1 MSPPTL
7 ASAPALRSAPAT
19 AGGGTGG
26 APLRAVI
33 VGGGVCG
40 LTAAWR
46 LRREAAETG
55 LPVEV
60 TVVEADSRP
69 GGKVITERIDGFVVE
84 GGPDSLVASKP
95 RAAELARELGL
106 GDRLVGCAAAP
117 RRVWVARG
125 GRLVEVPAGLQT
137 LVPMRLEPFLGSPLF
152 SWRGK
157 ARILAERWVPAR
169 RAEDGQGDESLA
181 GFVRRRFGSEA
192 LERLADPVLSSIHL
206 GDPERLSL
214 DAVWPA
220 CAGLERR
227 FGSVGRGVRAVSR
240 NASGSGTGAVGRTA
254 GTGAATAAAS
264 RPHGSP
270 AAGGGPA
277 ASLPAAAGRPAPA
290 DRPFLTLAGGL
301 GELIDALVA
310 RLRGPGG
317 AEILTGR
324 PAVEVRTAGGDGG
337 APRWIVRLAGGEQLA
352 ADAVVLALPAFAAA
366 ELVAG
371 SRPELAAGL
380 AELPYASAATVALG
394 YRPGGARLPEGF
406 GFFVPAAEGR
416 ALVAATFASTK
427 FEGRAPAGGALVRA
441 FVGGA
446 RGERWAELPEA
457 ELVAAVRADLRALLG
472 LAAEPALVRVHRW
485 PRGYPQ
491 YEVGHRQRVA
501 ALEAMCGPGL
511 VLAGSA
517 FHGAGLPDT
526 VASAER
532 AAAAV
537 LESLAARAAGAA
549 LRAAQLR
556 RARA

>member
-1 MSPPTL
+1 
-7 ASAPALRSAPAT
+7 
-19 AGGGTGG
+19 
-26 APLRAVI
+26 VI

-46 LRREAAETG
+46 LRRHAAEAG
-55 LPVEV
+55 LPLEV
-60 TVVEADSRP
+60 TVVEADARP
-69 GGKVITERIDGFVVE
+69 GGKVVTERLDGFVVE
-84 GGPDSLVASKP
+84 GGPDSFLASKP

-125 GRLVEVPAGLQT
+125 GRLVELPAGLQM
-137 LVPMRLEPFLGSPLF
+137 LVPTRLGPFLASPLF

-169 RAEDGQGDESLA
+169 RANRGDVDESLA
-181 GFVRRRFGSEA
+181 AFVRRRFGSEA
-192 LERLADPVLSSIHL
+192 LERLADPVTSSLHL

-214 DAVWPA
+214 EAVWPA
-220 CAGLERR
+220 CAELERR
-227 FGSVGRGVRAVSR
+227 FGSVARGVRAAR
-240 NASGSGTGAVGRTA
+240 AAGAGSA
-254 GTGAATAAAS
+254 AAT
-264 RPHGSP
+264 RTGSSSAP
-270 AAGGGPA
+270 AAG
-277 ASLPAAAGRPAPA
+277 APA
-290 DRPFLTLAGGL
+290 GSPTPSEPPFLTLAGGL
-301 GELIDALVA
+301 GELVDALVA

-324 PAVEVRTAGGDGG
+324 PAAEVRAAGG
-337 APRWIVRLAGGEQLA
+337 AAECPPWTVRLAGGEQLA

-380 AELPYASAATVALG
+380 AALPYASAATVALG

-457 ELVAAVRADLRALLG
+457 ELVAAVRADLQALLG

-491 YEVGHRQRVA
+491 YEVGHRRRVA
-501 ALEAMCGPGL
+501 ALEALCGPGL
-511 VLAGSA
+511 YLAGSA

-537 LESLAARAAGAA
+537 VESMAATAAGGAARAPEPR
-549 LRAAQLR
+549 L
-556 RARA
+556 ARA

>member
-1 MSPPTL
+1 MTAERLPRREVPARACPSTVSPPTL
-7 ASAPALRSAPAT
+7 ASAPALRSAPVS
-19 AGGGTGG
+19 AGGGRGG
-26 APLRAVI
+26 APPRVVVI
-33 VGGGVCG
+33 GGGVCG
-40 LTAAWR
+40 LTAGWR
-46 LRREAAETG
+46 LRREAAEAG
-55 LPVEV
+55 LPLAV

-69 GGKVITERIDGFVVE
+69 GGKVITERLGGFVVE
-84 GGPDSLVASKP
+84 GGPDSLLASKP

-106 GDRLVGCAAAP
+106 GDRLIGCAAGP

-125 GRLVEVPAGLQT
+125 GRLVEVPDGLQM
-137 LVPMRLEPFLGSPLF
+137 LVPTLLGPFLASPVF

-169 RAEDGQGDESLA
+169 REDGGTASNGRGEDDESLA
-181 GFVRRRFGSEA
+181 AFLRRRFGREA

-214 DAVWPA
+214 GAVWPA
-220 CAGLERR
+220 CVELERR
-227 FGSVGRGVRAVSR
+227 FGSVGRGVRATIAR
-240 NASGSGTGAVGRTA
+240 AGS
-254 GTGAATAAAS
+254 
-264 RPHGSP
+264 
-270 AAGGGPA
+270 
-277 ASLPAAAGRPAPA
+277 APA
-290 DRPFLTLAGGL
+290 DSPFLTLAGGL

-324 PAVEVRTAGGDGG
+324 PAVEVRDAGGAAGG
-337 APRWIVRLAGGEQLA
+337 PRWTVRLAGGAELA

-366 ELVAG
+366 GLVAD

-380 AELPYASAATVALG
+380 AALPYASAATVALG

-427 FEGRAPAGGALVRA
+427 FPGRAPAGGALVRV

-446 RGERWAELPEA
+446 RGERWAELPED
-457 ELVAAVRADLRALLG
+457 ELVAAVRADLRELLG
-472 LAAEPALVRVHRW
+472 LAAEPVLTRVHRW

-491 YEVGHRQRVA
+491 YEVGHRRRVA
-501 ALEAMCGPGL
+501 ALEALCGSGL

-537 LESLAARAAGAA
+537 MEWLASRAPVEDGRPEGLR
-549 LRAAQLR
+549 LRA
-556 RARA
+556 